1 MMTPEQAQ
9 ALAGFLLP
17 WTENESKTT
26 AKLLAALPEDKLDY
40 TLGTKGR
47 SAKDLAWHIVTSELW
62 FLNSI
67 VTGEF
72 SHAAPPAAPD
82 TLAGIKAAY
91 ETGFA
96 EGLAKVKA
104 LDGAGLSKPVNFY
117 NVYNLPAV
125 AYLQFNQNHTIHHR
139 GQFAMMLRAMDAHV
153 PGIYGGSADEPWQ
166 G

>member
-9 ALAGFLLP
+9 GLAAFLLP
-17 WTENESKTT
+17 GTESEHKIT

-67 VTGEF
+67 AAGEF
-72 SHAAPPAAPD
+72 SQGQPPEAPATAAAM
-82 TLAGIKAAY
+82 KAAY
-91 ETGFA
+91 ESGFA
-96 EGLAKVKA
+96 EAVAKVQA
-104 LDGAGLSKPVNFY
+104 LGGEQLAKPVNFY

-125 AYLQFNQNHTIHHR
+125 AYLQFNLSHAIHHR
-139 GQFAMMLRAMDAHV
+139 GQLAMMLRAMDAHV
-153 PGIYGGSADEPWQ
+153 PSIYGGSADEPFM